1 MRELRNV
8 VERCVLFATGS
19 VFPAEWLQ
27 LGTAAA
33 IAQPSTPTASDQI
46 CLPLDGSMAL
56 EDMDRHII
64 QCALERHQHNVTA
77 AARALRTT
85 RETLRYRIQKYG
97 LDKGRTT
104 DETRLEAGSDTVQS
118 GGCS

>member
-1 MRELRNV
+1 MRELRDV
-8 VERCVLFATGS
+8 VERCVLFATGT

-27 LGTAAA
+27 LGAAA
-33 IAQPSTPTASDQI
+33 VSPQPSAEITSDQI

-64 QCALERHQHNVTA
+64 QCALERHHYNVTA
-77 AARALRTT
+77 TARALRTT

-97 LDKGRTT
+97 LDKERRSEEPGV
-104 DETRLEAGSDTVQS
+104 EAEAQTVQS
-118 GGCS
+118 GG